1 MKPLLLRLA
10 GTLAVIQGAAHGTLI
25 AIAQPRHGDE
35 EVAVVEAMRTHA
47 FDFGGAV
54 HSYWEMYFG
63 YAMMVAG
70 TCVAEGV
77 LLWLLAP
84 LAKAEP
90 RRLRPVL
97 LLLVAANVGHAALV
111 LRYFFPLPLVFD
123 ALVALCLLLAIPGR
137 EAVKGLGQEVDHHA
151 RLGV

>member
-1 MKPLLLRLA
+1 MKSLLLRLA
-10 GTLAVIQGAAHGTLI
+10 GTLAVIQGSAHGILI
-25 AIAQPRHGDE
+25 IAARPRHGDE
-35 EVAVVEAMRTHA
+35 EAAVVEAMKGHA

-70 TCVAEGV
+70 TCVAEGL

-97 LLLVAANVGHAALV
+97 LLLVAANIGHAALV
-111 LRYFFPLPLVFD
+111 LRYFFPLPLMFD

-137 EAVKGLGQEVDHHA
+137 DAAKSFGQEVDHHA
-151 RLGV
+151 HLGA